1 MKIYIYILLF
11 CLLISLLILFYN
23 NEKFDNNE
31 EYPKKII
38 SELVRP
44 RAGFYS
50 LLFVLLNQ
58 YLYCKKN
65 KIDFEID
72 SSNWLYKS
80 ENGWIDYFKDIK
92 LNYNIANR
100 NKIVNKINEPIDE
113 FKLIDYKDAIKELY
127 IYNDKIS
134 TNINKLYKIFNLQ
147 KQNYNAIFIRWGDK
161 LSSESVKIPIN
172 KYIDLVLLKDPECKV
187 IYLQTDDYSCY
198 EECIKYIE
206 DNNLNIK
213 MITNCDPN
221 TKGVVVDYLQLNAD
235 KSDQQSYVDKLKNV
249 KPLINYNSS
258 EMYDHVYEVISGIDI
273 VLNSKYCVT
282 DYQSNVSRFIKLAHI
297 KSSNVFD
304 VENPNNE
311 IDYTK
316 VVCPAL
322 SF

>member
-1 MKIYIYILLF
+1 
-11 CLLISLLILFYN
+11 
-23 NEKFDNNE
+23 
-31 EYPKKII
+31 
-38 SELVRP
+38 
-44 RAGFYS
+44 
-50 LLFVLLNQ
+50 
-58 YLYCKKN
+58 
-65 KIDFEID
+65 
-72 SSNWLYKS
+72 
-80 ENGWIDYFKDIK
+80 
-92 LNYNIANR
+92 
-100 NKIVNKINEPIDE
+100 
-113 FKLIDYKDAIKELY
+113 
-127 IYNDKIS
+127 
-134 TNINKLYKIFNLQ
+134 
-147 KQNYNAIFIRWGDK
+147 
-161 LSSESVKIPIN
+161 
-172 KYIDLVLLKDPECKV
+172 
-187 IYLQTDDYSCY
+187 
-198 EECIKYIE
+198 
-206 DNNLNIK
+206 